1 MARTVRNLEQLQFC
15 SPVLWSDLGIEVAAV
30 NQEPLG
36 NLKTLLLLLLLLL
49 QDVIILRI
57 GVCGKEDVLVGAV
70 HQTMLLLQL
79 PVNPTIKF
87 RWMAIVAEAA
97 LVNKLPIVATST
109 STWLP
114 LVPDQLPAPPP
125 RLPLH
130 RLVAAALAARPA

>member
-1 MARTVRNLEQLQFC
+1 MARTVRNLEKLQFR

-79 PVNPTIKF
+79 PINPTIKF
-87 RWMAIVAEAA
+87 WWMAIVAEAL

-114 LVPDQLPAPPP
+114 LVPDQLPVPPP

>member
-1 MARTVRNLEQLQFC
+1 MARTVRNLEQLQFR

-36 NLKTLLLLLLLLL
+36 DLKTLLLLLLLLL

-57 GVCGKEDVLVGAV
+57 GVCGKENVLVGAV

-87 RWMAIVAEAA
+87 WWMAIVAEAL
-97 LVNKLPIVATST
+97 LVKKLPIVPSST

-114 LVPDQLPAPPP
+114 LVPDQLPVPPP

>member
-36 NLKTLLLLLLLLL
+36 DLKTLLLLLLLLL

-57 GVCGKEDVLVGAV
+57 GVCGKENVLVGAV

-87 RWMAIVAEAA
+87 WWMAIVAEAV

-114 LVPDQLPAPPP
+114 LVPDQLPVPPP

-130 RLVAAALAARPA
+130 GLVAAALAGRPA

>member
-1 MARTVRNLEQLQFC
+1 MARTVRNLEKLQFR

-36 NLKTLLLLLLLLL
+36 DLKTLLLLLLLLL

-79 PVNPTIKF
+79 PINPTIKF
-87 RWMAIVAEAA
+87 WWMAIVAEAL
-97 LVNKLPIVATST
+97 LVNKLPIVPSST

-114 LVPDQLPAPPP
+114 LVPDQLPVPPP

-130 RLVAAALAARPA
+130 QLVAAALAARPA

>member
-1 MARTVRNLEQLQFC
+1 MARTVRNLEQLQFRP
-15 SPVLWSDLGIEVAAV
+15 PVLWSDLGIEVAAV

-87 RWMAIVAEAA
+87 WWMAIVAEAV